1 MKTLRGFLLPAV
13 VITAGVGA
21 AFATSKPVNT
31 AAVPMQGYYFNN
43 AAPTVK
49 CIATSVQCETSGTQ
63 LCTWKDA
70 NNVSHNLQQKVNDAT
85 CGLSLYR
92 IN

>member
-13 VITAGVGA
+13 IITAGVGA
-21 AFATSKPVNT
+21 AFATSKPANT
-31 AAVPMQGYYFNN
+31 VAVPETGYYFNS
-43 AAPTVK
+43 AAPMIK
-49 CIATSVQCETSGTQ
+49 CISTSVQCEATGGQ

-70 NNVSHNLQQKVNDAT
+70 NNVTHNLQRKVNDAT
-85 CGLSLYR
+85 CGLPLYR

>member
-21 AFATSKPVNT
+21 AFATSKPANT
-31 AAVPMQGYYFNN
+31 AAVLETGYYFNSS
-43 AAPTVK
+43 APMIK
-49 CIATSVQCETSGTQ
+49 CIATSVQCETVPGP

-70 NNVSHNLQQKVNDAT
+70 NNVTHNLQRKVNDAT
-85 CGLSLYR
+85 CGIQLYR
-92 IN
+92 TN